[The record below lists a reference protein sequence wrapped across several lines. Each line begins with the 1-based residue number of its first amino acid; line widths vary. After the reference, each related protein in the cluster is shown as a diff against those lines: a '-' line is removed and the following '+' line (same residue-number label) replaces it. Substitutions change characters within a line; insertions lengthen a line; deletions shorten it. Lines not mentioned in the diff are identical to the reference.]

1 LKILIT
7 GAGGQLG
14 RCLVMSCWRHEV
26 LPLSHH
32 ALDITQLDRVRD
44 AIGAHRPSLVINAAA
59 FNDVDGAESRSA
71 EAYAV
76 NALGPRNLAVATA
89 AREIPLLHVST
100 DYVFSGNGRR
110 PYHEFD
116 QTNPRSVYAA
126 SKLAGEDAVR
136 SLNRRHYVV
145 RTAWLFWED
154 GKSFL
159 LSMYRLASR
168 NQLKVASDQ
177 YGSPTYV
184 PHLADGITKLAET
197 DAYGTYHLAG
207 RGGASR
213 WELVSYLFRRLSI
226 ATPILPVSS
235 REFPAPAA
243 RPSYSVLST
252 IQDPRIE
259 LPDWEEGVNEFA
271 RRLPSGGLSPDL
283 KSTPIN

>member
-14 RCLVMSCWRHEV
+14 QCLVTACRRHEV
-26 LPLSHH
+26 SALSHH
-32 ALDITQLDRVRD
+32 ALDITQLDKVRD
-44 AIGAHRPSLVINAAA
+44 ALGAYRPGLVINAAA

-89 AREIPLLHVST
+89 ARKIPLLHVST
-100 DYVFSGNGRR
+100 DYVFSGSSRR

-116 QTNPRSVYAA
+116 QTNPRSVYGA
-126 SKLAGEDAVR
+126 SKLAGEEAVR

-154 GKSFL
+154 GKNFL

-184 PHLADGITKLAET
+184 PHLAEGITKLAWTE
-197 DAYGTYHLAG
+197 AYGTYHLAG
-207 RGGASR
+207 HGAASR
-213 WELVSYLFRRLSI
+213 WELVTYLFRRLSI

-235 REFPAPAA
+235 LEFPAPAP

-259 LPDWEEGVNEFA
+259 LPTWEEGVNEFA
-271 RRLPSGGLSPDL
+271 RRLAHADSHL
-283 KSTPIN
+283 T